1 MIVNTGAGGSGGIKM
16 QKHDVFVLA
25 SSPRVISIPESWF
38 VFLTSGDG
46 EGTIALRGQFIENA
60 QLLEAT
66 LSSDGT
72 QLTITKGTNGT
83 IEYWAFG

>member
-16 QKHDVFVLA
+16 QKHDAFVLT
-25 SSPRVISIPESWF
+25 SDPGIISIPESWF
-38 VFLTSGDG
+38 VFVTSGGG
-46 EGTIALRGQFIENA
+46 EGTIALRGKFIESA
-60 QLLEAT
+60 QSLEAT

-72 QLTITKGTNGT
+72 QLTIRTFIGTT

>member
-16 QKHDVFVLA
+16 QKHDVFVLT
-25 SSPRVISIPESWF
+25 SNPWIISIPESWF
-38 VFLTSGDG
+38 VFVTSSES
-46 EGTIALRGQFIENA
+46 EGTIALRGKFIESA
-60 QLLEAT
+60 QSLEAT

-72 QLTITKGTNGT
+72 QLTISAYRDTT